1 MVKLC
6 TLNFVHKL
14 TASLMKY
21 NGEIINGT
29 NKGNKTADLNVQNY
43 CVIHIVMSTCRGH
56 VGWVRCCLSVC
67 LIINFHDGCMIFA
80 VFDVSLFV
88 CRP

>member
-1 MVKLC
+1 
-6 TLNFVHKL
+6 
-14 TASLMKY
+14 MKY

-56 VGWVRCCLSVC
+56 VGWV
-67 LIINFHDGCMIFA
+67 
-80 VFDVSLFV
+80 
-88 CRP
+88 